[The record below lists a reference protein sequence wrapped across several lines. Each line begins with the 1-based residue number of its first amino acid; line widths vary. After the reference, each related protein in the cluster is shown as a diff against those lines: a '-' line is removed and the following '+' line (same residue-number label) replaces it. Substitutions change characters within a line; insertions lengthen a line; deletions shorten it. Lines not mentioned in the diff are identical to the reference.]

1 MYNKVQLT
9 VEAVSVAIN
18 SATAF
23 AVLLK
28 EINGERRLPIVI
40 GPFEAQA
47 INHELEGKIPPRPMT
62 HDLLRDVFEKLGATI
77 EEIYIHTMHEN
88 TFMASIIVEGSG
100 IEIDSRPS
108 DAIALAIRCGAPIFV
123 NEEILEEV
131 SGTFKVSVSSF
142 DPETNTVE
150 NYNLDDDNPNSH
162 SDDYGFSANDNANSG
177 ELSNL
182 DKKLESLQK
191 MMEKAI
197 AHEDYE
203 HAAILRDEINMI
215 QSQKNQEI

>member
-28 EINGERRLPIVI
+28 EMHGERRLPIVI

-47 INHELEGKIPPRPMT
+47 INHELEGKHPPRPMT
-62 HDLLRDVFEKLGATI
+62 HDLLRDVFEKLGATV

-88 TFMASIIVEGSG
+88 TFMASIIVGSG

-108 DAIALAIRCGAPIFV
+108 DAIALAIRCGSPIFV

-142 DPETNTVE
+142 DPDNNPIE
-150 NYNLDDDNPNSH
+150 NLNNDDDDKPERDYNLRDDIVTDNST
-162 SDDYGFSANDNANSG
+162 SV
-177 ELSNL
+177 EKRILT
-182 DKKLESLQK
+182 LQRL
-191 MMEKAI
+191 MDKAI
-197 AHEDYE
+197 QQEDYE
-203 HAAILRDEINMI
+203 RAAILRDEINRLEKDML
-215 QSQKNQEI
+215 

>member
-142 DPETNTVE
+142 DPETNTMENINHDIDSLEDAYEAMQASDDNSMDKSSSVE
-150 NYNLDDDNPNSH
+150 NRIN
-162 SDDYGFSANDNANSG
+162 
-177 ELSNL
+177 ELLKSM
-182 DKKLESLQK
+182 D
-191 MMEKAI
+191 KAI
-197 AHEDYE
+197 QDENYE
-203 HAAILRDEINMI
+203 RAAIIRDEINKI
-215 QSQKNQEI
+215 KSDNNQNT

>member
-1 MYNKVQLT
+1 MYNKIQLT

-28 EINGERRLPIVI
+28 EVHGERRLPIVI

-47 INHELEGKIPPRPMT
+47 INHELEGKHPPRPMT
-62 HDLLRDVFEKLGATI
+62 HDLLRDVFEKLGATV

-88 TFMASIIVEGSG
+88 TFMANIIVGSG

-142 DPETNTVE
+142 DPDNNPIESLNS
-150 NYNLDDDNPNSH
+150 DDDNIENDFKNLGINDEIVTDNST
-162 SDDYGFSANDNANSG
+162 SV
-177 ELSNL
+177 E
-182 DKKLESLQK
+182 KKILTLQRL
-191 MMEKAI
+191 MDKAI
-197 AHEDYE
+197 QQEDYE
-203 HAAILRDEINMI
+203 RAAILRDEINRLDKDML
-215 QSQKNQEI
+215 

>member
-28 EINGERRLPIVI
+28 EMHGERRLPIVI

-47 INHELEGKIPPRPMT
+47 INHELEGKHPPRPMT
-62 HDLLRDVFEKLGATI
+62 HDLLRDVFEKLGATV

-88 TFMASIIVEGSG
+88 TFMASIIVGSG

-108 DAIALAIRCGAPIFV
+108 DAIALAIRCGSPIFV

-142 DPETNTVE
+142 DPDNNPIE
-150 NYNLDDDNPNSH
+150 NLNNDDDKPERDYNLRDDIVTDNST
-162 SDDYGFSANDNANSG
+162 SV
-177 ELSNL
+177 EKRILT
-182 DKKLESLQK
+182 LQRL
-191 MMEKAI
+191 MDKAI
-197 AHEDYE
+197 QQEDYE
-203 HAAILRDEINMI
+203 RAAILRDEINRLE
-215 QSQKNQEI
+215 KDRL

>member
-28 EINGERRLPIVI
+28 EMHGERRLPIVI

-47 INHELEGKIPPRPMT
+47 INHELEGKHPPRPMT
-62 HDLLRDVFEKLGATI
+62 HDLLRDVFEKLGATV

-88 TFMASIIVEGSG
+88 TFMASIIVGSG

-108 DAIALAIRCGAPIFV
+108 DAIALAIRCGSPIFV

-142 DPETNTVE
+142 DPDNNPIE
-150 NYNLDDDNPNSH
+150 NLNNDDDKPERDYNLRDDIVTDNST
-162 SDDYGFSANDNANSG
+162 SV
-177 ELSNL
+177 EKRILT
-182 DKKLESLQK
+182 LQRL
-191 MMEKAI
+191 MDKAI
-197 AHEDYE
+197 QQEDYE
-203 HAAILRDEINMI
+203 RAAILRDEINRLEKDML
-215 QSQKNQEI
+215 

>member
-28 EINGERRLPIVI
+28 EMHGERRLPIVI

-47 INHELEGKIPPRPMT
+47 INHELEGKHPPRPMT
-62 HDLLRDVFEKLGATI
+62 HDLLRDVFEKLGATV

-88 TFMASIIVEGSG
+88 TFMASIIVGSG

-108 DAIALAIRCGAPIFV
+108 DAIALAIRCGSPIFV

-142 DPETNTVE
+142 DPDNNPIE
-150 NYNLDDDNPNSH
+150 NLNNNDDDKPERDYNLRDDIVTDNST
-162 SDDYGFSANDNANSG
+162 SV
-177 ELSNL
+177 EKRILT
-182 DKKLESLQK
+182 LQRL
-191 MMEKAI
+191 MDKAI
-197 AHEDYE
+197 QQEDYE
-203 HAAILRDEINMI
+203 RAAILRDEINRLEKDML
-215 QSQKNQEI
+215 